1 MDNAKKE
8 VHPID
13 EEPESFKKDEP
24 EGYKHEFVVEDNWQS
39 AYKNSIRS
47 IDDLASFFPSVK
59 EEKAVL
65 KHVVKAFHMR
75 IPHYYLSLIGDP
87 SNAADPIRRQ
97 CIPSPD
103 EIQETVYESID
114 PLSEE
119 KDSPAPCL
127 VHRYPDRVLLLVT
140 GRCFMY
146 CRHCTRKRL
155 WQKNIPEPTLK
166 DLEGALA
173 YVKENKQIR
182 EVIVSGGDPFILPTE
197 RLDYILSSLARI
209 KNIQAVRI
217 GTRAPAV
224 LPARIDENLC
234 RALEKYEN
242 LWINVQFNHPR
253 EITEEATHACRR
265 LQRAGIPLSN
275 QSVLLRGIN
284 DTPEI
289 MAELCQKLQSIRVR
303 PYYLFQCDPVVGA
316 AHFRTPVW
324 KGIGIIEK
332 MRGHTGGMCVPAF
345 VVDGV
350 DGHGKVPLNPQYL
363 LAASEE
369 AVLLRNY
376 KNEVFWYHNP
386 KE

>member
-8 VHPID
+8 VHPVD
-13 EEPESFKKDEP
+13 EEPGGSKKDEP
-24 EGYKHEFVVEDNWQS
+24 GGYKHGSVIEDNWQS

-47 IDDLASFFPSVK
+47 IDELASFLPSFK
-59 EEKAVL
+59 EEKAPL
-65 KHVVKAFHMR
+65 KQVVKAFHMR
-75 IPHYYLSLIGDP
+75 IPHYYLSLIEDF

-103 EIQETVYESID
+103 EIRETGYESID
-114 PLSEE
+114 PLGEE
-119 KDSPAPCL
+119 KDSPTPCL

-166 DLEGALA
+166 DMEEALV

-182 EVIVSGGDPFILPTE
+182 EVIVSGGDPLMLPTE

-209 KNIQAVRI
+209 ENIQVVRI

-224 LPARIDENLC
+224 LPARVDESLC
-234 RALEKYEN
+234 RTLEKYEK

-253 EITEEATHACRR
+253 EITEQATYACRK
-265 LQRAGIPLSN
+265 LQRSGIPLSN

-289 MAELCQKLQSIRVR
+289 MTELCRKLQGIRVR

-316 AHFRTPVW
+316 AHFRTSIW

-332 MRGHTGGMCVPAF
+332 MRGHTSGMCVPAF

-350 DGHGKVPLNPQYL
+350 EGRGKVPLSPQYL
-363 LAASEE
+363 LATSEE

-376 KNEVFWYHNP
+376 KNEVFWYYNP